1 MLQECFCFLQTQNA
15 LYIQWRK
22 GGHMGSKLW
31 NRIMTIYCK
40 YAGNIASWMFLGFRQ
55 TRNAIYIWNGGGGH
69 MGSYLWN
76 GMIAIYSSG
85 LVESL
90 HFRVG
95 GVQPRFPHKYTI
107 CIDLVHQ
114 PKCGFFLSLF
124 FLPFL
129 SFHVLSL
136 FSFISQSLICNLPFD
151 VIGHFSL
158 LKEVNL
164 SFFLISILCIEGK
177 LETQKKRIPSRK
189 VTSSHKLT
197 LSFSSWDSSNGHAWG
212 KGPLGEQTRRS
223 KCACRA
229 L

>member
-1 MLQECFCFLQTQNA
+1 MTQTSNLNPIYGFQTIMETLKILLVDFSFYQNYIYARNMLQECFCFLQTQNA

-90 HFRVG
+90 QFRVG
-95 GVQPRFPHKYTI
+95 VQPLFPHI
-107 CIDLVHQ
+107 
-114 PKCGFFLSLF
+114 LF
-124 FLPFL
+124 FRL
-129 SFHVLSL
+129 
-136 FSFISQSLICNLPFD
+136 
-151 VIGHFSL
+151 L
-158 LKEVNL
+158 LKVEIT
-164 SFFLISILCIEGK
+164 F
-177 LETQKKRIPSRK
+177 
-189 VTSSHKLT
+189 
-197 LSFSSWDSSNGHAWG
+197 
-212 KGPLGEQTRRS
+212 
-223 KCACRA
+223 
-229 L
+229 